1 MITFRRLIFFVYM
14 ALSAVAANA
23 ETVNL
28 KGLEWLGNL
37 KLTDAELD
45 AVKIAIQKSLEAP
58 IDAEQHCGEHRM
70 DCVVRSAREWT
81 VDGERYR
88 EVVIDIHGRGHA
100 SQTVAQTGGQWPEI
114 TSK

>member
-1 MITFRRLIFFVYM
+1 MITLRQGLLCIYI
-14 ALSAVAANA
+14 ALTAVAANA
-23 ETVNL
+23 QTINL
-28 KGLEWLGNL
+28 TGQEWLGNL
-37 KLTDAELD
+37 KLSDAELD
-45 AVKIAIQKSLEAP
+45 AIKIAIQKSLEAP
-58 IDAEQHCGEHRM
+58 IDAEQQCGENRM

-114 TSK
+114 VTK